1 MHEFYFTFTPTNHF
15 RYKLIRY
22 EADDAK
28 ANLRPGADHFIE
40 VGKIENTPMISM
52 LNCHV
57 LWTSNFVSF
66 RATEKIN
73 TKK

>member
-1 MHEFYFTFTPTNHF
+1 MHELYVTSSTNNNF

-40 VGKIENTPMISM
+40 VGEIENTQM
-52 LNCHV
+52 
-57 LWTSNFVSF
+57 
-66 RATEKIN
+66 KIAMS
-73 TKK
+73 